1 MLKVHEQF
9 GVSSDTNGRKEA
21 FLDLFGVFPIFLIFY
36 FIVSVDLAHLN
47 IQITYIGIYCYV
59 YVPGVNLLS
68 GRFNPFFALRLEFLQ
83 RLTQNIPDGLF
94 SPPEERGEVIVN
106 SW

>member
-9 GVSSDTNGRKEA
+9 WVSSNTNGRKEA
-21 FLDLFGVFPIFLIFY
+21 FLDLFGVFPIFLIFN
-36 FIVSVDLAHLN
+36 FIVSVDLTHLN
-47 IQITYIGIYCYV
+47 IQITYIRIYCYV

-68 GRFNPFFALRLEFLQ
+68 GRLNPFFTLRLEFLQ
-83 RLTQNIPDGLF
+83 RLAQDIPDGF
-94 SPPEERGEVIVN
+94 FPPPEERGEVIVN